1 MTELVRLYLRNIF
14 FGFLLALTFVTLLM
28 VLNVGGL
35 WDLIGNSDIGLLA
48 VAMLLMFNTLL
59 FSGVQFAI
67 SVMRMAGRD
76 RPRGPGRR
84 SAVRHLPLGY
94 GKMTPVKVAATSR
107 RR

>member
-48 VAMLLMFNTLL
+48 VAMLLLFNTLL

-67 SVMRMAGRD
+67 AVMRMAGRD
-76 RPRGPGRR
+76 TPRGPGRR
-84 SAVRHLPLGY
+84 IPARGLPAGY
-94 GKMTPVKVAATSR
+94 GKLTPVKVTATSR
-107 RR
+107 RA

>member
-1 MTELVRLYLRNIF
+1 MTELIRLYLRNIF

-48 VAMLLMFNTLL
+48 VAMLLLFNTLL

-67 SVMRMAGRD
+67 AVMRMAGRD
-76 RPRGPGRR
+76 TPRGPGRR
-84 SAVRHLPLGY
+84 SPARSMPLGY

-107 RR
+107 RT